1 MKPAKKKLAKKNQQL
16 KKKDELQKRKSK
28 SKVQLSSVG
37 SFSDSDENSK
47 KTYKVPVEIF
57 NSGQVYADILNK
69 ANREPQFL
77 FMLKNLLSG
86 CARLRQDK
94 KSQYRKKWKMLRNS
108 NCTQNEYLSRQ
119 NEVYILLYSL
129 NVCKQNKLDKFKMI
143 QFQNQLQQIFEDFK
157 QESQL

>member
-1 MKPAKKKLAKKNQQL
+1 MKVSNNKVSPFHIKYFFFLIKPAKKKLAKKNQQL

-69 ANREPQFL
+69 ANREP
-77 FMLKNLLSG
+77 
-86 CARLRQDK
+86 
-94 KSQYRKKWKMLRNS
+94 
-108 NCTQNEYLSRQ
+108 
-119 NEVYILLYSL
+119 
-129 NVCKQNKLDKFKMI
+129 
-143 QFQNQLQQIFEDFK
+143 
-157 QESQL
+157 